1 MPPSRSR
8 KRYRVC
14 CLSTF
19 RDIDERLRA
28 ELAAKAEQGCF
39 VLRIGGS
46 SAGKARTL
54 YEAVLAALPDWWL
67 VHPGDAEAI
76 HRLAEAPTPH
86 TVVWLDELQR
96 YLGPGA
102 GRTAGRVRCL
112 IQAGAVLAATMWPDE
127 YSIRIAPRRPGH
139 DDPHRPGR
147 ELLDLAKDFDVADA
161 FTSAETHRAQKLAA
175 IDR

>member
-46 SAGKARTL
+46 SAGKTRTL
-54 YEAVLAALPDWWL
+54 YEAVRAAVADWGL

-102 GRTAGRVRCL
+102 GLTAGTVRCL
-112 IQAGAVLAATMWPDE
+112 IQAGAVLAATMWGADQVSPKGAMGLGRGAGRCLRGE
-127 YSIRIAPRRPGH
+127 GSAPNKGPG
-139 DDPHRPGR
+139 
-147 ELLDLAKDFDVADA
+147 
-161 FTSAETHRAQKLAA
+161 SA
-175 IDR
+175 